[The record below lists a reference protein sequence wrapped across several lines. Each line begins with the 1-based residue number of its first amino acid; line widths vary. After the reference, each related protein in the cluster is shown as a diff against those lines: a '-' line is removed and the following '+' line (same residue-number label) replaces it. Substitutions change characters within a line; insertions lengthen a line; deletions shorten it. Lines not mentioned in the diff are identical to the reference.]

1 MKVAD
6 VPVIMQMEALE
17 CGAASL
23 AMVMAYY
30 GKWVPLEQVRSDCG
44 VSRDGSNAKNIYMAA
59 QHYGMEVRA
68 RRMSPEQIREEGFC
82 PCIVHWD
89 MNHFVVVKGFRGNS
103 VYINDPARGS
113 LKISWKEFDE
123 SFTGIV
129 LFATPSKDFVPEGG
143 PKSVLKFARKS
154 LSGAGAAL
162 VFVALTTIIFYLF
175 GIINSVTS
183 RIFIDRILS
192 GYNEDWMYPFVLV
205 LSGLAVIELVV
216 VWVRAIYQ
224 LKLNG
229 KMTIVG
235 GTSYMWKVLHLPMEF
250 FSQRMAGD
258 IQMRIGMSE
267 GIATTLVETLAP
279 VVLDTVMMILYLVL
293 MIRYSLILTAI
304 GVGSVLVNIFL
315 AQLISRKRVNMTR
328 VRLRDAAML
337 ESTTVNGISMIE
349 TIKSSG
355 AENGYFQ
362 RWAGFQA
369 SLNNIDSR
377 MTRTFNLLGLVP
389 QALEKL
395 TQYAVLVLGVWLVLE
410 GQFTLGTVV
419 MFQGFVS
426 SFMSPA
432 MTLIGAGQT
441 IQEMRTQM
449 ERMEDVMEYPDDPN
463 VLDNPAIEES
473 TITKLHGDV
482 ELRNVTFGYS
492 KLAEPVIKN
501 LSLRLE
507 PGKKIALVG
516 SSGCGKSTIAKL
528 ITGLYNPWSG
538 DILFDGKPRS
548 AYPHDMMVG
557 SIAVIDQ
564 DITLFEGSVADNIKM
579 WDSTILDFEMIMAAV
594 DARIHD
600 DIVRMPGGYQ
610 HMLAS
615 GGRELSGGQRQRMEI
630 ARALALDPSV
640 LILDEGTSALD
651 AKTEYEVINAISER
665 GISCIFVAHR
675 LSTVRDCDEIIV
687 LDRGEV
693 VERGTHAELMEKAG
707 LYHDLV
713 KNE

>member
-68 RRMSPEQIREEGFC
+68 RRMSPEQIREEGFG

-492 KLAEPVIKN
+492 KLAEPVIKD

>member
-492 KLAEPVIKN
+492 KLAEPVIKD
-501 LSLRLE
+501 LSLKLE

>member
-44 VSRDGSNAKNIYMAA
+44 VSRDGSNAKSIYMAA

-492 KLAEPVIKN
+492 KLAEPVIKD
-501 LSLRLE
+501 LSLKLE

>member
-492 KLAEPVIKN
+492 KLAEPVIKD